1 MNLPTPC
8 AYWLCKSSVL
18 LLNCRHMINKQAFAK
33 ITKTYASYA
42 IERRKLFA
50 ASDEMLAKS
59 KQAIFACHRDD
70 LPEAERL
77 LREVEASEKSF
88 APVFK
93 QHPDIIGE
101 GPHRAALEEYSEAVQ
116 FLAFV
121 KDESLCVVK
130 NIELDS
136 DAVLGGLTDCV
147 GEISRKCV
155 QWATKGE
162 FKKIDQALAVSREVV
177 FALMALNLTG
187 YLRTKL
193 DQAKGALRRIEDVAY
208 DVAMR
213 ELRNAK

>member
-1 MNLPTPC
+1 
-8 AYWLCKSSVL
+8 
-18 LLNCRHMINKQAFAK
+18 MINKQAFSK
-33 ITKTYASYA
+33 ISKIYASYA

-70 LPEAERL
+70 IAEAERL
-77 LREVEASEKSF
+77 LAEVEATERSF

-93 QHPDIIGE
+93 QHPDIGSE

-121 KDESLCVVK
+121 KGEPLCVVK
-130 NIELDS
+130 NIELDP

-147 GEISRKCV
+147 GEMSRKAV
-155 QWATKGE
+155 QWATRGE
-162 FKKIDQALAVSREVV
+162 FKKIDSALEAGREAVS
-177 FALMALNLTG
+177 ALMGLNLTG

-213 ELRNAK
+213 ELRNKN

>member
-1 MNLPTPC
+1 
-8 AYWLCKSSVL
+8 
-18 LLNCRHMINKQAFAK
+18 MIS
-33 ITKTYASYA
+33 KTSFKKVAAVYASYA

-59 KQAIFACHRDD
+59 KQAIFAVHRDD
-70 LPEAERL
+70 IAEAERL
-77 LREVEASEKSF
+77 LREVEMSEKSF

-93 QHPDIIGE
+93 QHPDIAGE

-121 KDESLCVVK
+121 KNAPLCEVK
-130 NIELDS
+130 NLELDS

-147 GEISRKCV
+147 GEIARKCV
-155 QWATKGE
+155 EWATKGE
-162 FKKIDQALAVSREVV
+162 FKKIDKAIEASREVV
-177 FALMALNLTG
+177 SVLMGLNLTG

-213 ELRNAK
+213 ELRNK

>member
-1 MNLPTPC
+1 
-8 AYWLCKSSVL
+8 
-18 LLNCRHMINKQAFAK
+18 MINKQAFAK
-33 ITKTYASYA
+33 ISKTYASYA

-59 KQAIFACHRDD
+59 KQAIFAAHRDD
-70 LPEAERL
+70 IPEAERL
-77 LREVEASEKSF
+77 LAEVETAERSF

-93 QHPDIIGE
+93 KHPDISSE
-101 GPHRAALEEYSEAVQ
+101 GPHRAALEEYAEAVQ

-121 KDESLCVVK
+121 KGEPLCIVK

-136 DAVLGGLTDCV
+136 DAVLGGLTDTV
-147 GEISRKCV
+147 GEIARKCV
-155 QWATKGE
+155 QWATRGE
-162 FKKIDQALAVSREVV
+162 YKKIDKSLEAGREIVS
-177 FALMALNLTG
+177 ALMGLNLTG

-213 ELRNAK
+213 ELRNKK

>member
-1 MNLPTPC
+1 MLP
-8 AYWLCKSSVL
+8 L
-18 LLNCRHMINKQAFAK
+18 LVNCPYMINKPAFAK

-59 KQAIFACHRDD
+59 KQAIFAAHRDD
-70 LPEAERL
+70 LAEAERL
-77 LREVEASEKSF
+77 LREVEASEKAF

-93 QHPDIIGE
+93 QHPDIAGE

-121 KDESLCVVK
+121 KGEPLCVVK

-147 GEISRKCV
+147 GEMARKAV

-162 FKKIDQALAVSREVV
+162 YKKIDAATEAGREIVM
-177 FALMALNLTG
+177 ALMGLNLTG

-213 ELRNAK
+213 ELRNKN

>member
-1 MNLPTPC
+1 
-8 AYWLCKSSVL
+8 
-18 LLNCRHMINKQAFAK
+18 MINKQAFAK

-59 KQAIFACHRDD
+59 KQAIFAAHRDD
-70 LPEAERL
+70 LKEATRL
-77 LREVEASEKSF
+77 LAEVEAAEKSF
-88 APVFK
+88 APIFK
-93 QHPDIIGE
+93 KHPDISSE
-101 GPHRAALEEYSEAVQ
+101 GPHRAALEEYSEAAQ

-121 KDESLCVVK
+121 KNEPLCVIK
-130 NIELDS
+130 NLELDA

-147 GEISRKCV
+147 GEMARKCV

-162 FKKIDQALAVSREVV
+162 FKKIDKALEASREIVS
-177 FALMALNLTG
+177 ALMGLNLTG

-213 ELRNAK
+213 ELRNK

>member
-1 MNLPTPC
+1 
-8 AYWLCKSSVL
+8 
-18 LLNCRHMINKQAFAK
+18 MINKQAFAK
-33 ITKTYASYA
+33 ISKIYASYA

-59 KQAIFACHRDD
+59 KQAIFAAHRDD
-70 LPEAERL
+70 LPESERL

-93 QHPDIIGE
+93 QHPDIASE

-121 KDESLCVVK
+121 KGEPLCVIK

-136 DAVLGGLTDCV
+136 DAVLGGLTDTV
-147 GEISRKCV
+147 GEIARKCV

-162 FKKIDQALAVSREVV
+162 FKKIDKALEASREIVM
-177 FALMALNLTG
+177 ALMGLSLTG

-213 ELRNAK
+213 ELRNTK

>member
-1 MNLPTPC
+1 
-8 AYWLCKSSVL
+8 
-18 LLNCRHMINKQAFAK
+18 MIS
-33 ITKTYASYA
+33 KTSFKKVAAIYASYA

-50 ASDEMLAKS
+50 ASDEMLAKA
-59 KQAIFACHRDD
+59 KQAIFAVHRDD
-70 LPEAERL
+70 IAEAERL
-77 LREVEASEKSF
+77 LREVETSEKSF

-93 QHPDIIGE
+93 QHPDIAGE

-121 KDESLCVVK
+121 KNAPLCEVK
-130 NIELDS
+130 NLELDS

-147 GEISRKCV
+147 GEIARKCV
-155 QWATKGE
+155 EWATKGE
-162 FKKIDQALAVSREVV
+162 FKKIDKALETSREVV
-177 FALMALNLTG
+177 SALMGLNLTG

-213 ELRNAK
+213 ELRNKK